1 MSELTADGVREAL
14 RPIVDPEIY
23 ISIVDLGLI
32 RAVEVSEDGAK
43 VRIIMTLTTPFC
55 PEGPMIVEQVKQIVA
70 ALPGVRESEVEL
82 VWTPPW
88 DPRTEASDEVKA
100 ELGIWD

>member
-1 MSELTADGVREAL
+1 MSELTPESVREAL
-14 RPIVDPEIY
+14 KPVVDPEIF

-32 RAVEVSEDGAK
+32 RDVVVAEGGAK
-43 VRIIMTLTTPFC
+43 VRVVMTLTTPFC

-70 ALPGVRESEVEL
+70 SLPGVQESEVEL
-82 VWTPPW
+82 VWNPPW
-88 DPRTEASDEVKA
+88 DPRKEASDEVKA

>member
-32 RAVEVSEDGAK
+32 RAVEVSADGAK
-43 VRIIMTLTTPFC
+43 VRIVMTLTTPFC
-55 PEGPMIVEQVKQIVA
+55 PEGPMIVEQVKQIAA

>member
-1 MSELTADGVREAL
+1 MSELTPESVREAL
-14 RPIVDPEIY
+14 KPVVDPEIY

-32 RAVEVSEDGAK
+32 RGVEVGSGGK
-43 VRIIMTLTTPFC
+43 VKVTMTLTTPFC

-70 ALPGVRESEVEL
+70 ALPGVAESEVEL
-82 VWTPPW
+82 QWSPPW
-88 DPRTEASDEVKA
+88 DPRTEASEDVKA

>member
-32 RAVEVSEDGAK
+32 RAVEVDEGGAK
-43 VRIIMTLTTPFC
+43 VRIVMTLTTPFC
-55 PEGPMIVEQVKQIVA
+55 PEGPMIVEQVKQVVA
-70 ALPGVRESEVEL
+70 ALPGVEESEVEL
-82 VWTPPW
+82 VWNPPW
-88 DPRTEASDEVKA
+88 DPRKEASDEVKA

>member
-1 MSELTADGVREAL
+1 MSELTPEFVREAL
-14 RPIVDPEIY
+14 KPVVDPEIF

-32 RAVEVSEDGAK
+32 RDVVVAEGGAK
-43 VRIIMTLTTPFC
+43 VRVVMTLTTPFC

-70 ALPGVRESEVEL
+70 SLPGVQESEVEL
-82 VWTPPW
+82 VWSPPW
-88 DPRTEASDEVKA
+88 DPRKEASDEVKA

>member
-14 RPIVDPEIY
+14 RPVVDPEIY

-43 VRIIMTLTTPFC
+43 VRVVMTLTTPFC
-55 PEGPMIVEQVKQIVA
+55 PEGPMIVEQVKQIAA

-88 DPRTEASDEVKA
+88 DPRVEASDEVKA

>member
-43 VRIIMTLTTPFC
+43 VRIVMTLTTPFC
-55 PEGPMIVEQVKQIVA
+55 PEGPMIVEQVKQIAA

-82 VWTPPW
+82 VWSPPW

>member
-1 MSELTADGVREAL
+1 MSELTPESVREAL
-14 RPIVDPEIY
+14 KPVVDPEIF

-32 RAVEVSEDGAK
+32 RDIVVAEGGVK
-43 VRIIMTLTTPFC
+43 VRVAMTLTTPFC

-70 ALPGVRESEVEL
+70 SLPGVQESEVEL
-82 VWTPPW
+82 VWNPPW
-88 DPRTEASDEVKA
+88 DPRKEASDEVKA

>member
-1 MSELTADGVREAL
+1 MSELTPDSVREAL
-14 RPIVDPEIY
+14 KPVVDPEIF

-32 RAVEVSEDGAK
+32 RDVVVAEDGAK
-43 VRIIMTLTTPFC
+43 VRVVMTLTTPFC

-70 ALPGVRESEVEL
+70 SLPGVQESEVEL

>member
-1 MSELTADGVREAL
+1 MSELTPESVREAL
-14 RPIVDPEIY
+14 KPVVDPEIF

-32 RAVEVSEDGAK
+32 RDVVVAESGAK
-43 VRIIMTLTTPFC
+43 VKVVMTLTTPFC

-70 ALPGVRESEVEL
+70 SLPGVQESEVEL

-88 DPRTEASDEVKA
+88 DPRKEASDEVKA

>member
-43 VRIIMTLTTPFC
+43 VRIVMTLTTPFC
-55 PEGPMIVEQVKQIVA
+55 PEGPMIVEQVKQIAA

>member
-43 VRIIMTLTTPFC
+43 VRVVMTLTTPFC
-55 PEGPMIVEQVKQIVA
+55 PEGPMIVEQVKQIAA

-82 VWTPPW
+82 VWNPPW

>member
-1 MSELTADGVREAL
+1 MSELTPESVREAL
-14 RPIVDPEIY
+14 KPVVDPEIF

-32 RAVEVSEDGAK
+32 RDVVVAEGGAK
-43 VRIIMTLTTPFC
+43 VKVVMTLTTPFC

-70 ALPGVRESEVEL
+70 SLPGVQESEVEL
-82 VWTPPW
+82 VWNPPW
-88 DPRTEASDEVKA
+88 DPRKEASDEVKA

>member
-1 MSELTADGVREAL
+1 MSDLTADGVREAL

-43 VRIIMTLTTPFC
+43 VRIVMTLTTPFC
-55 PEGPMIVEQVKQIVA
+55 PEGPMIVEQVKQIAA

-82 VWTPPW
+82 VWNPPW
-88 DPRTEASDEVKA
+88 DPRAEASDEVKA

>member
-1 MSELTADGVREAL
+1 MSELTPESVREGL
-14 RPIVDPEIY
+14 KPVVDPEIF

-32 RAVEVSEDGAK
+32 RDVVVAEGGAK
-43 VRIIMTLTTPFC
+43 VKVVMTLTTPFC

-70 ALPGVRESEVEL
+70 SLPGVQESEVEL
-82 VWTPPW
+82 VWNPPW
-88 DPRTEASDEVKA
+88 DPRKEASDEVKA

>member
-1 MSELTADGVREAL
+1 MSELTPEFVREAL
-14 RPIVDPEIY
+14 KPVVDPEIF

-32 RAVEVSEDGAK
+32 RDVVVAEGGAK
-43 VRIIMTLTTPFC
+43 VRVVMTLTTPFC

-70 ALPGVRESEVEL
+70 SLPGVQESEVEL
-82 VWTPPW
+82 VWNPPW
-88 DPRTEASDEVKA
+88 DPRQEASDEVKA

>member
-1 MSELTADGVREAL
+1 MSELTAEAVKEAL
-14 RPIVDPEIY
+14 KPVVDPEIF

-32 RAVEVSEDGAK
+32 RNVEIANGGAK
-43 VRIIMTLTTPFC
+43 VKVKMTLTTPFC
-55 PEGPMIVEQVKQIVA
+55 PEVPMIVEQVKQIA
-70 ALPGVRESEVEL
+70 ATLPGVTEAEVEL

-88 DPRTEASDEVKA
+88 DPRKEASDEVKA